1 MYDRS
6 GKMIKSTESGSQE
19 AGTALGGGGDTT
31 TAHMLNF
38 FNTIRGKT
46 TLNAPIDDASISMAM
61 VHYANIAYR
70 INKGFAVDEKSG
82 RIYDREAMNL
92 WSRSYEP
99 GWELDV

>member
-1 MYDRS
+1 MLFRLTYTTIYLFFIS
-6 GKMIKSTESGSQE
+6 FLIKI
-19 AGTALGGGGDTT
+19 LVN
-31 TAHMLNF
+31 LNF